1 MNTYQ
6 ELLIKHCKAILT
18 SPKINKSKIVVLC
31 EGQGSIL
38 DNPIFDRKTVANY
51 GKMEQWHD
59 AYFYKR
65 CFPRVRTGYIPEFF
79 NCKGRSDVIQTYF
92 KLLELHEEDSQKSED
107 TRESRLNPNKLFA
120 ILDIDI
126 QSQDIKKY
134 DSSNTY
140 DFSNTEEIFS
150 NLYHQGQVN
159 EENARNHRI
168 WVTGLIHKEAYF
180 IIPELQEVFDNYIN
194 VPIYNGQQVILE
206 DIYMTMT
213 NAIINSND
221 LKDNFSTVSNRINH
235 CSGLDC
241 TDLEKLRDSWKEQFE
256 NSPDET
262 HKNELIYA
270 LLMLKKVKDNKTQE
284 HYWEDIKPP
293 SDWTNTEEV
302 FRDELL
308 RQIAKFYSEQS
319 NYTKYH
325 IPAFMQ
331 VLKHFSTLN

>member
-6 ELLIKHCKAILT
+6 ELLIQHCKTILT
-18 SPKINKSKIVVLC
+18 SPRVNKNKIVVLC

-38 DNPIFDRKTVANY
+38 DKKTVANY
-51 GKMEQWHD
+51 GKMEQLHD
-59 AYFYKR
+59 AYFYKK
-65 CFPRVRTGYIPEFF
+65 CVPRVRTGYTYIPEFF

-107 TRESRLNPNKLFA
+107 SRESRLNPHKLFA
-120 ILDIDI
+120 IVDLDL
-126 QSQDIKKY
+126 QSQNID
-134 DSSNTY
+134 NY

-194 VPIYNGQQVILE
+194 VPIYNSQQVILE
-206 DIYMTMT
+206 NIYMTMA

-221 LKDNFSTVSNRINH
+221 LKDNLSTVSNRINH
-235 CSGLDC
+235 CSGLDF
-241 TDLEKLRDSWKEQFE
+241 TDLDKLRNSWKEEFE
-256 NSPDET
+256 NSPDEIR
-262 HKNELIYA
+262 KNELIYA
-270 LLMLKKVKDNKTQE
+270 LLMLKKVKDKNTQE
-284 HYWEDIKPP
+284 EYWEAIKPP

-302 FRDELL
+302 FRDQLL
-308 RQIAKFYSEQS
+308 LEIAKFYSQQS
-319 NYTKYH
+319 NYSKYH

>member
-6 ELLIKHCKAILT
+6 EILIQHCKKILGDRR
-18 SPKINKSKIVVLC
+18 IRNKIVVLC

-38 DNPIFDRKTVANY
+38 DDKTVANY

-59 AYFYKR
+59 AYFYRK
-65 CFPRVRTGYIPEFF
+65 CVPNTWTTYIPIFF

-92 KLLELHEEDSQKSED
+92 KLLELHEEDAQQSY
-107 TRESRLNPNKLFA
+107 LNPNKLFA
-120 ILDIDI
+120 IVDLDL
-126 QSQDIKKY
+126 QSQNIDNY
-134 DSSNTY
+134 H
-140 DFSNTEEIFS
+140 FSNTEEIFL
-150 NLYHQGQVN
+150 NLYQQGQVN
-159 EENARNHRI
+159 EENAKNHRI
-168 WVTGLIHKEAYF
+168 WVTGLIHKESYF
-180 IIPELQEVFDNYIN
+180 MIPELQEVF
-194 VPIYNGQQVILE
+194 
-206 DIYMTMT
+206 
-213 NAIINSND
+213 
-221 LKDNFSTVSNRINH
+221 
-235 CSGLDC
+235 
-241 TDLEKLRDSWKEQFE
+241 
-256 NSPDET
+256 
-262 HKNELIYA
+262 

>member
-6 ELLIKHCKAILT
+6 KKLMQHCNEILGN
-18 SPKINKSKIVVLC
+18 PNIRQRIVVLC

-38 DNPIFDRKTVANY
+38 NLSDETTVNY
-51 GKMEQWHD
+51 GKMKQMPD
-59 AYFYKR
+59 ADFYIK
-65 CFPRVRTGYIPEFF
+65 CIPKTWKTYKPEFF
-79 NCKGRSDVIQTYF
+79 NCQGRTGVIDTYF
-92 KLLELHEEDSQKSED
+92 KLLELHEEGS
-107 TRESRLNPNKLFA
+107 RESYLNPDKLFA
-120 ILDIDI
+120 IVDLDL
-126 QSQDIKKY
+126 QSQNIDNY
-134 DSSNTY
+134 G
-140 DFSNTEEIFS
+140 FSNTEEIFS
-150 NLYHQGQVN
+150 NLYQQGQVN
-159 EENARNHRI
+159 EENTRNHRI

-194 VPIYNGQQVILE
+194 VPMYNSQKLILE
-206 DIYMTMT
+206 DIYITMAD
-213 NAIINSND
+213 AIINSND
-221 LKDNFSTVSNRINH
+221 LNNNLSTVSNRISH

-284 HYWEDIKPP
+284 DYWEDIKPP

-319 NYTKYH
+319 NYAKYH

-331 VLKHFSTLN
+331 FLKHFSTLN

>member
-6 ELLIKHCKAILT
+6 KKLMQHCNEILGN
-18 SPKINKSKIVVLC
+18 PNIRQRIVVLC

-38 DNPIFDRKTVANY
+38 NLSDETTVNY
-51 GKMEQWHD
+51 GKMKQMPD
-59 AYFYKR
+59 ADFYVK
-65 CFPRVRTGYIPEFF
+65 CIPKTWKTYKPEFF
-79 NCKGRSDVIQTYF
+79 NCQGRTGVIDTYF
-92 KLLELHEEDSQKSED
+92 KLLELHEEDS
-107 TRESRLNPNKLFA
+107 RESYLNPDKLFA
-120 ILDIDI
+120 IVDLDL
-126 QSQDIKKY
+126 QSQNID
-134 DSSNTY
+134 NY

-150 NLYHQGQVN
+150 NLYQQGQVN

-194 VPIYNGQQVILE
+194 VPMYNSQKLILE
-206 DIYMTMT
+206 DIYITMA

-221 LKDNFSTVSNRINH
+221 LENNLSKVSNRISH

-284 HYWEDIKPP
+284 DYWEDIKPP

-319 NYTKYH
+319 NYAKYH
-325 IPAFMQ
+325 IPTFMQ
-331 VLKHFSTLN
+331 FLKHFSTLN

>member
-6 ELLIKHCKAILT
+6 EILIQHCKKILGDRR
-18 SPKINKSKIVVLC
+18 IRNKIVVLC

-38 DNPIFDRKTVANY
+38 DDKTVANY

-59 AYFYKR
+59 AYFYRK
-65 CFPRVRTGYIPEFF
+65 CVPNTWTTYIPIFF
-79 NCKGRSDVIQTYF
+79 NCKSRSYVIETYF
-92 KLLELHEEDSQKSED
+92 KLLELHEEDAQQSY
-107 TRESRLNPNKLFA
+107 LNPNKLFA
-120 ILDIDI
+120 IVDLDL
-126 QSQDIKKY
+126 QSQNIDNY
-134 DSSNTY
+134 H
-140 DFSNTEEIFS
+140 FSNTEEIFL
-150 NLYHQGQVN
+150 NLYQQGQVN
-159 EENARNHRI
+159 EENAKNHRI
-168 WVTGLIHKEAYF
+168 WVTGLIHKESYF
-180 IIPELQEVFDNYIN
+180 MIPELQEVFNSQIN
-194 VPIYNGQQVILE
+194 SPMYNGQSVILE
-206 DIYMTMT
+206 DIYITMAD
-213 NAIINSND
+213 AIINSND
-221 LKDNFSTVSNRINH
+221 LNNNLSTVFNRISN

>member
-6 ELLIKHCKAILT
+6 EILIQHCKKILGDRR
-18 SPKINKSKIVVLC
+18 IRNKIVVLC

-38 DNPIFDRKTVANY
+38 DDKTVANY

-59 AYFYKR
+59 AYFYRK
-65 CFPRVRTGYIPEFF
+65 CVPNTWTTYIPIFF

-92 KLLELHEEDSQKSED
+92 KLLELHEEDAQQSY
-107 TRESRLNPNKLFA
+107 LNPNKLFA
-120 ILDIDI
+120 IVDLDL
-126 QSQDIKKY
+126 QSQNIDNY
-134 DSSNTY
+134 H
-140 DFSNTEEIFS
+140 FSNTEEIFL
-150 NLYHQGQVN
+150 NLYQQGQVN
-159 EENARNHRI
+159 EENAKNHRI
-168 WVTGLIHKEAYF
+168 WVTGLIHKESYF
-180 IIPELQEVFDNYIN
+180 MIPELQEVFNSQIN
-194 VPIYNGQQVILE
+194 SPMYNCQSVILE
-206 DIYMTMT
+206 DIYITMAD
-213 NAIINSND
+213 AIINSND
-221 LKDNFSTVSNRINH
+221 LNNNLSTVSNRISL

-284 HYWEDIKPP
+284 DYWEDIKPP

-308 RQIAKFYSEQS
+308 RQIAKFYSEHS
-319 NYTKYH
+319 NYAKYH
-325 IPAFMQ
+325 IPTFMQ
-331 VLKHFSTLN
+331 FLKHFSTLN

>member
-6 ELLIKHCKAILT
+6 KKLMQHCNEILGN
-18 SPKINKSKIVVLC
+18 PNIRQRIVVLC

-38 DNPIFDRKTVANY
+38 NLSDETTVNY
-51 GKMEQWHD
+51 GKMKQMPD
-59 AYFYKR
+59 ADFYIK
-65 CFPRVRTGYIPEFF
+65 CIPKTWKTYKPEFF
-79 NCKGRSDVIQTYF
+79 NCQGRTGVIDTYF
-92 KLLELHEEDSQKSED
+92 KLLELHEEGS
-107 TRESRLNPNKLFA
+107 RESYLNPDKLFA
-120 ILDIDI
+120 IVDLDL
-126 QSQDIKKY
+126 QSQNIDNY
-134 DSSNTY
+134 G
-140 DFSNTEEIFS
+140 FSNTEEIFS
-150 NLYHQGQVN
+150 NLYQQGQVN
-159 EENARNHRI
+159 EENTRNHRI

-194 VPIYNGQQVILE
+194 IPMYNSQKLILE
-206 DIYMTMT
+206 DIYITMAD
-213 NAIINSND
+213 AIINSND
-221 LKDNFSTVSNRINH
+221 LNNNLSTVSNRISH

-284 HYWEDIKPP
+284 DYWEDIKPP

-319 NYTKYH
+319 NYAKYH

-331 VLKHFSTLN
+331 FLKHFSTLN

>member
-6 ELLIKHCKAILT
+6 KKLMQHCNEILGN
-18 SPKINKSKIVVLC
+18 PNIRQRIVVLC

-38 DNPIFDRKTVANY
+38 NLSDETTVNY
-51 GKMEQWHD
+51 GKMKQMPD
-59 AYFYKR
+59 ADFYIK
-65 CFPRVRTGYIPEFF
+65 CIPKTWKTYKPEFF
-79 NCKGRSDVIQTYF
+79 NCQGRTGVIDTYF
-92 KLLELHEEDSQKSED
+92 KLLELHEEGS
-107 TRESRLNPNKLFA
+107 RESYLNPDKLFA
-120 ILDIDI
+120 IVDLDL
-126 QSQDIKKY
+126 QSQNIDNY
-134 DSSNTY
+134 G
-140 DFSNTEEIFS
+140 FSNTEEIFS
-150 NLYHQGQVN
+150 NLYQQGQVN
-159 EENARNHRI
+159 EENTRNHRI

-194 VPIYNGQQVILE
+194 VPMYNSQKLILE
-206 DIYMTMT
+206 DIYITMAD
-213 NAIINSND
+213 AIINSND
-221 LKDNFSTVSNRINH
+221 LNNNLSTVSNRISH

-284 HYWEDIKPP
+284 DYWEDIKPP
-293 SDWTNTEEV
+293 SYWTNTEEV

-319 NYTKYH
+319 NYAKYH

-331 VLKHFSTLN
+331 FLKHFSTLN

>member
-6 ELLIKHCKAILT
+6 KKLMQHCNEILGN
-18 SPKINKSKIVVLC
+18 PNIRQRIVVLC

-38 DNPIFDRKTVANY
+38 NLSDETTVNY
-51 GKMEQWHD
+51 GKMKQMPD
-59 AYFYKR
+59 ADFYIK
-65 CFPRVRTGYIPEFF
+65 CIPKTWKTYKPEFF
-79 NCKGRSDVIQTYF
+79 NCQGRTGVIDTYF
-92 KLLELHEEDSQKSED
+92 KLLELHEEGS
-107 TRESRLNPNKLFA
+107 RESYLNPDKLFA
-120 ILDIDI
+120 IVDLDL
-126 QSQDIKKY
+126 QSQNIDNY
-134 DSSNTY
+134 G
-140 DFSNTEEIFS
+140 FSNTEEIFS
-150 NLYHQGQVN
+150 NLYQQGQVN
-159 EENARNHRI
+159 EENTRNHRI

-194 VPIYNGQQVILE
+194 VPMYNGQKIILE
-206 DIYMTMT
+206 DIYITMAD
-213 NAIINSND
+213 AIINSND
-221 LKDNFSTVSNRINH
+221 LNNNLSTVSNRISH

-284 HYWEDIKPP
+284 DYWEDIKPP

-319 NYTKYH
+319 NYAKYH
-325 IPAFMQ
+325 IPTFMQ
-331 VLKHFSTLN
+331 FLKHFSTLN

>member
-6 ELLIKHCKAILT
+6 KKLMQHCNEILGN
-18 SPKINKSKIVVLC
+18 PNIRQRIVVLC

-38 DNPIFDRKTVANY
+38 NLSDETTVNY
-51 GKMEQWHD
+51 GKMKQMPD
-59 AYFYKR
+59 ADFYIK
-65 CFPRVRTGYIPEFF
+65 CIPKTWKTYKPEFF
-79 NCKGRSDVIQTYF
+79 NCQGRTGVIDTYF
-92 KLLELHEEDSQKSED
+92 KLLELHEEGS
-107 TRESRLNPNKLFA
+107 RESYLNPDKLFA
-120 ILDIDI
+120 IVDLDL
-126 QSQDIKKY
+126 QSQNIDNY
-134 DSSNTY
+134 G
-140 DFSNTEEIFS
+140 FSNTEEIFS
-150 NLYHQGQVN
+150 NLYQQGQVN
-159 EENARNHRI
+159 EENTRNHRI

-180 IIPELQEVFDNYIN
+180 IIPELQEIFNTSIYS
-194 VPIYNGQQVILE
+194 PQYNGKKVILE
-206 DIYMTMT
+206 DIYITMAD
-213 NAIINSND
+213 AIINSND
-221 LKDNFSTVSNRINH
+221 LENNLSTVSNRISH

-284 HYWEDIKPP
+284 DYWEDIKPP

-319 NYTKYH
+319 NYAKYH
-325 IPAFMQ
+325 IPTFMQ
-331 VLKHFSTLN
+331 FLKHFSTLN

>member
-6 ELLIKHCKAILT
+6 KKLMQHCNEILGN
-18 SPKINKSKIVVLC
+18 PNIRQRIVVLC

-38 DNPIFDRKTVANY
+38 NLSDETTVNY
-51 GKMEQWHD
+51 GKMKQMPD
-59 AYFYKR
+59 ADFYIK
-65 CFPRVRTGYIPEFF
+65 CIPKTWKTYKPEFF
-79 NCKGRSDVIQTYF
+79 NCQGRTGVIDTYF
-92 KLLELHEEDSQKSED
+92 KLLELHEEGS
-107 TRESRLNPNKLFA
+107 RESYLNPDKLFA
-120 ILDIDI
+120 IVDLDL
-126 QSQDIKKY
+126 QSQNIDNY
-134 DSSNTY
+134 G
-140 DFSNTEEIFS
+140 FSNTEEIFS
-150 NLYHQGQVN
+150 NLYQQGQVN
-159 EENARNHRI
+159 EENTRNHRI

-194 VPIYNGQQVILE
+194 VPMYNSQKLILE
-206 DIYMTMT
+206 DIYITMAD
-213 NAIINSND
+213 AIINSND
-221 LKDNFSTVSNRINH
+221 LNNNLSTVSNRISH

-284 HYWEDIKPP
+284 DYWEDIKPP

-308 RQIAKFYSEQS
+308 RQIATFYSQQS
-319 NYTKYH
+319 NYAKYH

-331 VLKHFSTLN
+331 FLKQVSTLN

>member
-6 ELLIKHCKAILT
+6 KKLMQHCNEILEN
-18 SPKINKSKIVVLC
+18 PNIRQRIVVLC

-38 DNPIFDRKTVANY
+38 NLSDETTVNY
-51 GKMEQWHD
+51 GKMKQMPD
-59 AYFYKR
+59 ADFYIK
-65 CFPRVRTGYIPEFF
+65 CIPKTWKTYKPEFF
-79 NCKGRSDVIQTYF
+79 NCQGRTGVIDTYF
-92 KLLELHEEDSQKSED
+92 KLLELHEEGS
-107 TRESRLNPNKLFA
+107 RESYLNPDKLFA
-120 ILDIDI
+120 IVDLDL
-126 QSQDIKKY
+126 QSQNIDNY
-134 DSSNTY
+134 G
-140 DFSNTEEIFS
+140 FSNTEEIFS
-150 NLYHQGQVN
+150 NLYQQGQVN
-159 EENARNHRI
+159 EENTRNHRI

-194 VPIYNGQQVILE
+194 VPMYNGQKIILE
-206 DIYMTMT
+206 DIYITMAD
-213 NAIINSND
+213 AIINSND
-221 LKDNFSTVSNRINH
+221 LNNNLSTVSNRISH

-284 HYWEDIKPP
+284 DYWEDIKPP
-293 SDWTNTEEV
+293 SYWTNTEEV

-319 NYTKYH
+319 NYAKYH

-331 VLKHFSTLN
+331 FLKHFSTLN

>member
-6 ELLIKHCKAILT
+6 KKLMQHCNEILGN
-18 SPKINKSKIVVLC
+18 PNIRQRIVVLC

-38 DNPIFDRKTVANY
+38 NLSDETTVNY
-51 GKMEQWHD
+51 GKMKQMPD
-59 AYFYKR
+59 ADFYIK
-65 CFPRVRTGYIPEFF
+65 CIPKTWKTYKPEFF
-79 NCKGRSDVIQTYF
+79 NCQGRTGVIDTYF
-92 KLLELHEEDSQKSED
+92 KLLELHEEGS
-107 TRESRLNPNKLFA
+107 RESYLNPDKLFA
-120 ILDIDI
+120 IVDLDL
-126 QSQDIKKY
+126 QSQNIDNY
-134 DSSNTY
+134 G
-140 DFSNTEEIFS
+140 FSNTEEIFS
-150 NLYHQGQVN
+150 NLYQQGQVN
-159 EENARNHRI
+159 EENTRNHRI

-194 VPIYNGQQVILE
+194 VPMYNGQKIILE
-206 DIYMTMT
+206 DIYITMA

-221 LKDNFSTVSNRINH
+221 LKNNLSTISNRISH
-235 CSGLDC
+235 CSELDC

-319 NYTKYH
+319 NYAKYH

-331 VLKHFSTLN
+331 FLKHFSTLN

>member
-6 ELLIKHCKAILT
+6 KKLMQHCNEILGN
-18 SPKINKSKIVVLC
+18 PNIRQRIVVLC

-38 DNPIFDRKTVANY
+38 NLSDETTVNY
-51 GKMEQWHD
+51 GKMKQMPD
-59 AYFYKR
+59 ADFYIK
-65 CFPRVRTGYIPEFF
+65 CIPKTWKTYKPEFF
-79 NCKGRSDVIQTYF
+79 NCQGRTGVIDTYF
-92 KLLELHEEDSQKSED
+92 KLLELHEEGS
-107 TRESRLNPNKLFA
+107 RESYLNPDKLFA
-120 ILDIDI
+120 IVDLDL
-126 QSQDIKKY
+126 QSQNIDNY
-134 DSSNTY
+134 G
-140 DFSNTEEIFS
+140 FSNTEEIFS
-150 NLYHQGQVN
+150 NLYQQGQVN
-159 EENARNHRI
+159 EENTRNHRI

-180 IIPELQEVFDNYIN
+180 IIPELQEIFNTSIYS
-194 VPIYNGQQVILE
+194 PQYNGKKVILE
-206 DIYMTMT
+206 DIYITMAD
-213 NAIINSND
+213 AIINSND
-221 LKDNFSTVSNRINH
+221 LENNLSTVSNRISH

-284 HYWEDIKPP
+284 DYWEDIKPP

-319 NYTKYH
+319 NYAKYH

-331 VLKHFSTLN
+331 FLKHFSTLN

>member
-6 ELLIKHCKAILT
+6 KKLMQHCNEILGN
-18 SPKINKSKIVVLC
+18 PNIRQRIVVLC

-38 DNPIFDRKTVANY
+38 NLSDETTVNY
-51 GKMEQWHD
+51 GKMKQMPD
-59 AYFYKR
+59 ADFYIK
-65 CFPRVRTGYIPEFF
+65 CIPKTWKTYKPEFF
-79 NCKGRSDVIQTYF
+79 NCQGRTGVIDTYF
-92 KLLELHEEDSQKSED
+92 KLLELHEEDAQQSY
-107 TRESRLNPNKLFA
+107 LNPNKLFA
-120 ILDIDI
+120 IVDLDL
-126 QSQDIKKY
+126 QSQNIDNY
-134 DSSNTY
+134 G
-140 DFSNTEEIFS
+140 FSNTEEIFL
-150 NLYHQGQVN
+150 NLYHQGQIN

-180 IIPELQEVFDNYIN
+180 IIPELQEVFNSQIN
-194 VPIYNGQQVILE
+194 SPMYNCQSVILE
-206 DIYMTMT
+206 DIYITMAD
-213 NAIINSND
+213 AIINSND
-221 LKDNFSTVSNRINH
+221 LNNNLSTVFNRISH

-284 HYWEDIKPP
+284 DYWEDIKPP

-319 NYTKYH
+319 NYAKYH

-331 VLKHFSTLN
+331 FLKHFSTLN

>member
-6 ELLIKHCKAILT
+6 EILIQHYKKILGDRR
-18 SPKINKSKIVVLC
+18 IRNKIVVLC

-38 DNPIFDRKTVANY
+38 DDKTVANY

-59 AYFYKR
+59 AYFYRK
-65 CFPRVRTGYIPEFF
+65 CVPNIWTTYIPIFF

-92 KLLELHEEDSQKSED
+92 KLLELHEEDAQQSY
-107 TRESRLNPNKLFA
+107 LNPNKLFA
-120 ILDIDI
+120 IVDLDL
-126 QSQDIKKY
+126 QSQNIDNY
-134 DSSNTY
+134 H
-140 DFSNTEEIFS
+140 FSNTEEIFL
-150 NLYHQGQVN
+150 NLYQQGQVN
-159 EENARNHRI
+159 EENAKNHRI
-168 WVTGLIHKEAYF
+168 WVTGLIHKESYF
-180 IIPELQEVFDNYIN
+180 MIPELQEVFNSQIN
-194 VPIYNGQQVILE
+194 SPMYNGQSVILE
-206 DIYMTMT
+206 DIYITMAD
-213 NAIINSND
+213 AIINSND
-221 LKDNFSTVSNRINH
+221 LENNLSKVSNRISH

-308 RQIAKFYSEQS
+308 RQIAKFHSEQS
-319 NYTKYH
+319 NCAKYH

-331 VLKHFSTLN
+331 FLKQVSTLN

>member
-6 ELLIKHCKAILT
+6 KKLMQHCNEILGN
-18 SPKINKSKIVVLC
+18 PNIRQRIVVLC

-38 DNPIFDRKTVANY
+38 NLSDETTVNY
-51 GKMEQWHD
+51 GKMKQMPD
-59 AYFYKR
+59 ADFYIK
-65 CFPRVRTGYIPEFF
+65 CIPKTWKTYKPEFF
-79 NCKGRSDVIQTYF
+79 NCQGRTGVIDTYF
-92 KLLELHEEDSQKSED
+92 KLLELHEEGS
-107 TRESRLNPNKLFA
+107 RESYLNPDKLFA
-120 ILDIDI
+120 IVDLDL
-126 QSQDIKKY
+126 QSQNIDNY
-134 DSSNTY
+134 G
-140 DFSNTEEIFS
+140 FSNTEEIFS
-150 NLYHQGQVN
+150 NLYQQGQVN
-159 EENARNHRI
+159 EENTRNHRI

-194 VPIYNGQQVILE
+194 VPMYNSQKLILE
-206 DIYMTMT
+206 DIYITMAD
-213 NAIINSND
+213 AIINSND
-221 LKDNFSTVSNRINH
+221 LNNNLSTVSNRISH

-284 HYWEDIKPP
+284 DYWEDIKPP

-308 RQIAKFYSEQS
+308 RQIATFYSQQS
-319 NYTKYH
+319 NYAKYH

-331 VLKHFSTLN
+331 FLKHFSTLN

>member
-6 ELLIKHCKAILT
+6 KKLMQHCNEILGN
-18 SPKINKSKIVVLC
+18 PNIRQRIVVLC

-38 DNPIFDRKTVANY
+38 NLSDETTVNY
-51 GKMEQWHD
+51 GKMKQMPD
-59 AYFYKR
+59 ADFYIK
-65 CFPRVRTGYIPEFF
+65 CIPKTWKTYKPEFF
-79 NCKGRSDVIQTYF
+79 NCQGRTGVIDTYF
-92 KLLELHEEDSQKSED
+92 KLLELHEEGS
-107 TRESRLNPNKLFA
+107 RESYLNPDKLFA
-120 ILDIDI
+120 IVDLDL
-126 QSQDIKKY
+126 QSQNIDNY
-134 DSSNTY
+134 G
-140 DFSNTEEIFS
+140 FSNTEEIFS
-150 NLYHQGQVN
+150 NLYQQGQVN
-159 EENARNHRI
+159 EENTRNHRI

-194 VPIYNGQQVILE
+194 VPMYNGQKIILE
-206 DIYMTMT
+206 DIYITMAD
-213 NAIINSND
+213 AIINSND
-221 LKDNFSTVSNRINH
+221 LNNNLSTVSNRISH

-284 HYWEDIKPP
+284 DYWEDIKPP
-293 SDWTNTEEV
+293 SYWTNTEEV

-319 NYTKYH
+319 NYAKYH

-331 VLKHFSTLN
+331 FLKHFSTLN

>member
-6 ELLIKHCKAILT
+6 KKLMQHCNEILGN
-18 SPKINKSKIVVLC
+18 PNIRQRIVVLC

-38 DNPIFDRKTVANY
+38 NLSDETTVNY
-51 GKMEQWHD
+51 GKMKQMPD
-59 AYFYKR
+59 ADFYIK
-65 CFPRVRTGYIPEFF
+65 CIPKTWKTYKPEFF
-79 NCKGRSDVIQTYF
+79 NCQGRTGVIDTYF
-92 KLLELHEEDSQKSED
+92 KLLELHEEGS
-107 TRESRLNPNKLFA
+107 RESYLNPDKLFA
-120 ILDIDI
+120 IVDLDL
-126 QSQDIKKY
+126 QSQNIDNY
-134 DSSNTY
+134 G
-140 DFSNTEEIFS
+140 FSNTEEIFS
-150 NLYHQGQVN
+150 NLYQQGQVN
-159 EENARNHRI
+159 EENTRNHRI

-194 VPIYNGQQVILE
+194 FPMYNGQKIILE
-206 DIYMTMT
+206 DIYITMA

-221 LKDNFSTVSNRINH
+221 LNNNLSTVSNRISH

-284 HYWEDIKPP
+284 DYWEDIKPP

-319 NYTKYH
+319 NYAKYH

-331 VLKHFSTLN
+331 FLKHFSTLN

>member
-6 ELLIKHCKAILT
+6 KKLMQHCNEILGN
-18 SPKINKSKIVVLC
+18 PNIRQRIVVLC

-38 DNPIFDRKTVANY
+38 NLSDETTVNY
-51 GKMEQWHD
+51 GKMKQMPD
-59 AYFYKR
+59 ADFYIK
-65 CFPRVRTGYIPEFF
+65 CIPKTWKTYKPEFF
-79 NCKGRSDVIQTYF
+79 NCQGRTGVIDTYF
-92 KLLELHEEDSQKSED
+92 KLLELHEED
-107 TRESRLNPNKLFA
+107 TRESYLNPDKLFA
-120 ILDIDI
+120 IVDLDL
-126 QSQDIKKY
+126 QSQNID
-134 DSSNTY
+134 NY

-150 NLYHQGQVN
+150 NLYQQGQVN

-194 VPIYNGQQVILE
+194 VPMYNGEKVILE
-206 DIYMTMT
+206 YIYITMAD
-213 NAIINSND
+213 AIINSND
-221 LKDNFSTVSNRINH
+221 LENNLSKVSNRISH

-256 NSPDET
+256 NFPDET
-262 HKNELIYA
+262 RRNELIYA

-284 HYWEDIKPP
+284 DYWEDIKPP

-319 NYTKYH
+319 NYAKYH
-325 IPAFMQ
+325 IPAFMKFLQ
-331 VLKHFSTLN
+331 HFSTLN

>member
-1 MNTYQ
+1 
-6 ELLIKHCKAILT
+6 
-18 SPKINKSKIVVLC
+18 
-31 EGQGSIL
+31 
-38 DNPIFDRKTVANY
+38 
-51 GKMEQWHD
+51 MEQWHD
-59 AYFYKR
+59 AYFYRK
-65 CFPRVRTGYIPEFF
+65 CVPNTWTTYIPIFF

-92 KLLELHEEDSQKSED
+92 KLLELHEEDAQQSY
-107 TRESRLNPNKLFA
+107 LNPNKLFA
-120 ILDIDI
+120 IVDLDL
-126 QSQDIKKY
+126 QSQNIDNY
-134 DSSNTY
+134 H
-140 DFSNTEEIFS
+140 FSNTEEILL
-150 NLYHQGQVN
+150 NLYQQGQIN

-180 IIPELQEVFDNYIN
+180 IIPELQEVFENSRYS
-194 VPIYNGQQVILE
+194 PQYNGKKVILE
-206 DIYMTMT
+206 DIYITMAD
-213 NAIINSND
+213 AIIKCND
-221 LKDNFSTVSNRINH
+221 LKSNLSTVSNRISH

-284 HYWEDIKPP
+284 HYWEDIKPL
-293 SDWTNTEEV
+293 SDWTNTEEVFREEV

-319 NYTKYH
+319 NCAKYH

-331 VLKHFSTLN
+331 FLKHFSTLN